1 MLYNLEL
8 RVPLKGNFE
17 THGFLDTCNV
27 FKRAIEI
34 DFRELRSA
42 VGLGVLY
49 KSPIGPLRFDLGFKV
64 DPLPGESLTAFFITF
79 GRAF

>member
-17 THGFLDTCNV
+17 THGFLDTGNV
-27 FKRAIEI
+27 FKLVIEI

-49 KSPIGPLRFDLGFKV
+49 NRRLGRCGSTWIQGEPIARREPK
-64 DPLPGESLTAFFITF
+64 AYCITF

>member
-1 MLYNLEL
+1 MLFNLEL

-17 THGFLDTCNV
+17 THGFLDTGNV
-27 FKRAIEI
+27 YRQVVDIE
-34 DFRELRSA
+34 FGELRSA
-42 VGLGVLY
+42 VGFGVLY

-64 DPLPGESLTAFFITF
+64 NRLPGESLTAFFITF